1 MYILLVE
8 LKYFAFQRYPSKS
21 ISALD
26 ILLIKA
32 NNVSF
37 IDLIFWGYIMELK
50 NIKFLLIIYLI
61 GAFPLAV
68 LGSSNV
74 FASSP
79 MINNQSFS
87 VKGVG
92 NYFEDFTDQTY
103 RSG

>member
-1 MYILLVE
+1 
-8 LKYFAFQRYPSKS
+8 
-21 ISALD
+21 
-26 ILLIKA
+26 
-32 NNVSF
+32 
-37 IDLIFWGYIMELK
+37 MELK